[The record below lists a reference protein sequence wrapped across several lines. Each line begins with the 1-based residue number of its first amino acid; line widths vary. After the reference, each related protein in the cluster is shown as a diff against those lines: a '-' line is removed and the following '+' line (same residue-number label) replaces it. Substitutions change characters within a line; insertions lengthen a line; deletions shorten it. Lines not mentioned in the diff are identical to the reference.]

1 MNMIIFGKFIYS
13 PTSTHDNTKM
23 RHIFRFCGNF
33 HSKNNIQK
41 IRVENLSNKCDAI
54 WGECK

>member
-1 MNMIIFGKFIYS
+1 MIIFGKFIYS